1 MNSCI
6 LLAQITE
13 APQLRYTQDNQLA
26 IAEMKVQFAGLRP
39 EEPGAEVKAIG
50 WGNTAQDIVAKYQV
64 GAQVIIEGRL
74 GMNTVERPEGFKE
87 KRAELTITKIYE
99 VGGVTLGIGAPPAAG
114 NASVPAAATA
124 TKTAKKAAAPVVE
137 EADFDEIPF

>member
-50 WGNTAQDIVAKYQV
+50 WGNTAQDIVNKYQV

-99 VGGVTLGIGAPPAAG
+99 VGGVTLGIGAPPAMG
-114 NASVPAAATA
+114 NAPAPAAATA
-124 TKTAKKAAAPVVE
+124 TKATKPAAPIAE
-137 EADFDEIPF
+137 AADFDEIPF